1 LGTKVRFMIRK
12 YVPLGTLINI
22 LAVLA
27 GSFTGLGLKHFFTD
41 AVQVIVFQAVGLGTV
56 LIGMKMMWKL
66 PEGFM
71 LKFMFSLI
79 LGGIAGVLVGLDQLI
94 LQFSESLKL
103 LTGSQDQGFS
113 EGLITAFLLFCI
125 GSMTIVGSLE
135 EGILGNRDLI
145 MVKSLMDGFA
155 SIALTS
161 TYGIGVA
168 FSVIPMLLFQGGIT
182 LMASRL
188 KGVFTVYVTDALS
201 AVGGALIIGIAIN
214 LLKLGNIKLENL
226 LPSLLFCVIFARFLS
241 KERAV

>member
-1 LGTKVRFMIRK
+1 MIKK
-12 YVPLGTLINI
+12 YVPLGTLINV
-22 LAVLA
+22 LAVIA
-27 GSFTGLGLKHFFTD
+27 GSVAGLGLKHFFTV
-41 AVQVIVFQAVGLGTV
+41 AIQEMVFQAVGLGTI

-79 LGGIAGVLVGLDQLI
+79 LGGITGVLVGLDQMI
-94 LQFSESLKL
+94 LQFTEYLKL
-103 LTGSQDQGFS
+103 LSGSQDQGFS

-135 EGILGNRDLI
+135 EGISGNRDLI

-155 SIALTS
+155 SIALAS

-168 FSVIPMLLFQGGIT
+168 FSVIPMFLFQGSIT
-182 LMASRL
+182 LMSSRL
-188 KGVFTVYVTDALS
+188 KGIFTSFVTDALS

-214 LLKLGNIKLENL
+214 LLKLGDISLENL
-226 LPSLLFCVIFARFLS
+226 LPALLYSIVFAKGLPPKKS
-241 KERAV
+241 I